1 MTGRSFRLP
10 VQCDGDVELSYLGF
24 SLQHQRYSSAD
35 RAHYFYLR
43 APEQAGVYTLSAQQG
58 ETTHSQSIEVCDL
71 DSLRTPH
78 EYNGEQWP
86 RRWPLGR
93 P

>member
-43 APEQAGVYTLSAQQG
+43 APEQAGFYTLSAQQG
-58 ETTHSQSIEVCDL
+58 EARHSQSIEAVSYTHL
-71 DSLRTPH
+71 TLPTTPVV
-78 EYNGEQWP
+78 
-86 RRWPLGR
+86 
-93 P
+93 